1 HGRSPDPRLPWT
13 PPASY
18 AGKLAL
24 PAPAHDAGALGFA
37 ARRLAQE
44 LAAWLHARG
53 LGVSRFELAL
63 VHEPW
68 QRARI
73 GRPATTIVVPF
84 AAPARAIGHLST
96 VLAERLA
103 RVALPA
109 PVEALVLTTLETA
122 PLAGRE
128 LGLLP
133 GDEGDAPAVPLVDRL
148 RARLG
153 DDAVVVYA
161 VRDEHRPE
169 RALSESGSAG
179 RTPAA

>member
-1 HGRSPDPRLPWT
+1 
-13 PPASY
+13 
-18 AGKLAL
+18 AL

-96 VLAERLA
+96 VLAERLP
-103 RVALPA
+103 RV
-109 PVEALVLTTLETA
+109 
-122 PLAGRE
+122 
-128 LGLLP
+128 
-133 GDEGDAPAVPLVDRL
+133 
-148 RARLG
+148 
-153 DDAVVVYA
+153 
-161 VRDEHRPE
+161 E
-169 RALSESGSAG
+169 RAWIFRDHRHGTDDGEWWLHGWFA
-179 RTPAA
+179 